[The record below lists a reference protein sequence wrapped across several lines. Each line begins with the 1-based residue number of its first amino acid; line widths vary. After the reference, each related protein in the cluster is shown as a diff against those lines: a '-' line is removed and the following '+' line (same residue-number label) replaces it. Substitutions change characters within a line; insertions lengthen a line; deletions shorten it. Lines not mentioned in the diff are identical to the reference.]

1 MNGVAGERPAV
12 EEGEND
18 VEGSRI
24 FRSITV
30 YSESLFDEVG
40 DGDRVRSV
48 KVFFTYG
55 SDRNFLALV
64 RA

>member
-30 YSESLFDEVG
+30 FPRAYLM
-40 DGDRVRSV
+40 
-48 KVFFTYG
+48 K
-55 SDRNFLALV
+55 LAMETEH
-64 RA
+64 AA